1 MKVKLNKVVLT
12 TAVISGSVLL
22 AQTAGAAETVS
33 SVAERLTDQLT
44 NISKLAVGVMFVG
57 GLVTG
62 GMSALKFK
70 EHNENPN
77 QTKLSKP
84 ITYLLVSAALIGI
97 PTYLGTMTNTLN
109 GDGHQS
115 SDATGSTFNQIK

>member
-1 MKVKLNKVVLT
+1 MKNKSVVLT
-12 TAVISGSVLL
+12 L
-22 AQTAGAAETVS
+22 ALAAASSLVFTGVADAETVS
-33 SVAERLTDQLT
+33 GVAGRLTDQLT

>member
-1 MKVKLNKVVLT
+1 MNLNIKKAVLA
-12 TAVISGSVLL
+12 TATIAGSVLL
-22 AQTAGAAETVS
+22 AQTAGAETVS
-33 SVAERLTDQLT
+33 EVAARLTDQLT

>member
-1 MKVKLNKVVLT
+1 MKVKLNKIVLT
-12 TAVISGSVLL
+12 TVAITGSVLL
-22 AQTAGAAETVS
+22 AQTAGAETVS
-33 SVAERLTDQLT
+33 EVAARLTDQLT

-84 ITYLLVSAALIGI
+84 VTYLLVSAALIGI

-115 SDATGSTFNQIK
+115 SDATGSTFNQVK

>member
-1 MKVKLNKVVLT
+1 MKVKLNKIVLT
-12 TAVISGSVLL
+12 TVAITGSVLL
-22 AQTAGAAETVS
+22 AQTAGAETVS
-33 SVAERLTDQLT
+33 EVAARLTDQLT

-109 GDGHQS
+109 GDGHKS

>member
-1 MKVKLNKVVLT
+1 MKNKSVVFT
-12 TAVISGSVLL
+12 L
-22 AQTAGAAETVS
+22 ALAAASSLVFTGVADAETVS
-33 SVAERLTDQLT
+33 VVAGRLTDQLT

>member
-1 MKVKLNKVVLT
+1 
-12 TAVISGSVLL
+12 
-22 AQTAGAAETVS
+22 
-33 SVAERLTDQLT
+33 
-44 NISKLAVGVMFVG
+44 MFVG

>member
-1 MKVKLNKVVLT
+1 MKNKSLALT
-12 TAVISGSVLL
+12 L
-22 AQTAGAAETVS
+22 ALAAASSLVFTGVADAETVS
-33 SVAERLTDQLT
+33 GVAGRLTDQLT

-84 ITYLLVSAALIGI
+84 VTYLLVSAALIGI

>member
-1 MKVKLNKVVLT
+1 MKNKSVVFT
-12 TAVISGSVLL
+12 L
-22 AQTAGAAETVS
+22 ALAAASSLVFTGIADAETVS
-33 SVAERLTDQLT
+33 GVAGRLTDQLT

-115 SDATGSTFNQIK
+115 SDATGSTFKQIK

>member
-1 MKVKLNKVVLT
+1 MKNKSVVFT
-12 TAVISGSVLL
+12 L
-22 AQTAGAAETVS
+22 ALAAASSLVFTGIADAETVS
-33 SVAERLTDQLT
+33 GVAGRLTDQLT

>member
-1 MKVKLNKVVLT
+1 MKNKSVVFT
-12 TAVISGSVLL
+12 L
-22 AQTAGAAETVS
+22 ALAAASSLVFTGIADAETVS
-33 SVAERLTDQLT
+33 GVAGRLTDQLT

-109 GDGHQS
+109 GDGHKS

>member
-1 MKVKLNKVVLT
+1 MKNKSVVFTLAL
-12 TAVISGSVLL
+12 AVASSLVFTGV
-22 AQTAGAAETVS
+22 ADAETVS
-33 SVAERLTDQLT
+33 VVAGRLTDQLT

>member
-1 MKVKLNKVVLT
+1 MKNKSVVFT
-12 TAVISGSVLL
+12 L
-22 AQTAGAAETVS
+22 ALAAASSLVFTGVADAETVS
-33 SVAERLTDQLT
+33 GVAGRLTDQLT

>member
-1 MKVKLNKVVLT
+1 MNLSIKKAVLA
-12 TAVISGSVLL
+12 TATIAGSVLL
-22 AQTAGAAETVS
+22 AQTAGAETVS
-33 SVAERLTDQLT
+33 EVAARLTDQLT

>member
-1 MKVKLNKVVLT
+1 MKNKNVVFT
-12 TAVISGSVLL
+12 L
-22 AQTAGAAETVS
+22 ALAAASSLVFTGVADAETVS
-33 SVAERLTDQLT
+33 GVAGRLTDQLT

-115 SDATGSTFNQIK
+115 SDATGSTFNQVK

>member
-1 MKVKLNKVVLT
+1 MKINIKEVLT
-12 TAVISGSVLL
+12 MSMVLSVTVLF
-22 AQTAGAAETVS
+22 AQTAGAQTVS
-33 SVAERLTDQLT
+33 DVAERLTDQLT

-109 GDGHQS
+109 GEGHKS
-115 SDATGSTFNQIK
+115 SDATGSTFNQIR

>member
-1 MKVKLNKVVLT
+1 MKNKSVVFT
-12 TAVISGSVLL
+12 L
-22 AQTAGAAETVS
+22 ALAAASSLVFTGVADAETVS
-33 SVAERLTDQLT
+33 VVAGRLTDQLT

-84 ITYLLVSAALIGI
+84 ITYLFVSAALIGI

>member
-1 MKVKLNKVVLT
+1 MKVKLNKIVLA
-12 TAVISGSVLL
+12 TATIAGSVLL
-22 AQTAGAAETVS
+22 AQTAGAETVS
-33 SVAERLTDQLT
+33 EVAGRLTEQLT

-109 GDGHQS
+109 GDGHKS

>member
-1 MKVKLNKVVLT
+1 MKNKSVVFT
-12 TAVISGSVLL
+12 L
-22 AQTAGAAETVS
+22 ALAAASSLVFTGVADAETVS
-33 SVAERLTDQLT
+33 VVAGRLTDQLT

-109 GDGHQS
+109 GDGHKS

>member
-1 MKVKLNKVVLT
+1 MKNKSVVFT
-12 TAVISGSVLL
+12 L
-22 AQTAGAAETVS
+22 ALAAASSLVFTGVADAETVS
-33 SVAERLTDQLT
+33 GVAGRLTDQLT

-109 GDGHQS
+109 GDGHKS

>member
-1 MKVKLNKVVLT
+1 MNLSIKKAVLA
-12 TAVISGSVLL
+12 TATIAGRVLL
-22 AQTAGAAETVS
+22 AQTAGAETVS
-33 SVAERLTDQLT
+33 EVAGRLTEQLT

-109 GDGHQS
+109 GDGHKS

>member
-22 AQTAGAAETVS
+22 AQTAGAETVS
-33 SVAERLTDQLT
+33 EVAARLTDQLT

>member
-1 MKVKLNKVVLT
+1 MKVKLNKIVLA
-12 TAVISGSVLL
+12 TATIAGSILL
-22 AQTAGAAETVS
+22 AQTAGAETVS
-33 SVAERLTDQLT
+33 EVAARLTDQLT

-70 EHNENPN
+70 EHNESPN

-109 GDGHQS
+109 GDGHKS

>member
-22 AQTAGAAETVS
+22 AQTAGAETVS
-33 SVAERLTDQLT
+33 EVAARLTDQLT

-109 GDGHQS
+109 GDGHKS

>member
-1 MKVKLNKVVLT
+1 MKVKLNKVVMT
-12 TAVISGSVLL
+12 TAVLAGSVLL
-22 AQTAGAAETVS
+22 AQTAGAETVS
-33 SVAERLTDQLT
+33 EVAGRLTDQLT

-109 GDGHQS
+109 GDGHKS

>member
-1 MKVKLNKVVLT
+1 MNLSIKKAVLA
-12 TAVISGSVLL
+12 TATIAGSVLL
-22 AQTAGAAETVS
+22 AQTAGAETVS
-33 SVAERLTDQLT
+33 EVAGRLTEQLT

-109 GDGHQS
+109 GDGHKS

>member
-1 MKVKLNKVVLT
+1 MRINIKEVLT
-12 TAVISGSVLL
+12 MSMVLSVTVLF
-22 AQTAGAAETVS
+22 AQTAGAQTVS
-33 SVAERLTDQLT
+33 DVAERLTDQLT

-97 PTYLGTMTNTLN
+97 PTYLGTMANTLN
-109 GDGHQS
+109 GEGHKS
-115 SDATGSTFNQIK
+115 SDATGSTFNQIR